1 MSDPIYP
8 LEPWQ
13 QNTLDNSVPAN
24 TNWLREEAINRRVLS
39 KSTTAQPGS
48 PADGDVYIIPAGATG
63 TQWSTFS
70 QNDIAIYRGGTWYAY
85 APVPG
90 VVANVAGT
98 LEEYTTGGGWAALS
112 SGGAR
117 NAVTALAIASGA
129 VNIDCSLGDYFTLS
143 LTANVTSI
151 TFSNLPGSGKGAA
164 LVIRVQQ
171 DGTGGR
177 TVALP
182 ASFKPI
188 SGSDTAVQSAASAYT
203 MLVIT
208 TLDNGTRWEYSMKA
222 GAP

>member
-39 KSTTAQPGS
+39 KSATDQPGS

-90 VVANVAGT
+90 LVVNVAGT
-98 LEEYTTGGGWAALS
+98 LEEYTIGGGWTALS
-112 SGGAR
+112 EAGGLAPVVTEAGTNLVATAANSSNYTRFTNTGAKTYTFDSVESYVVGGEYHGR
-117 NAVTALAIASGA
+117 NVGAGDLTITEAGTFVVNAPAGGTLVVPQGGTFTVKIVGATEADLFGVTE
-129 VNIDCSLGDYFTLS
+129 
-143 LTANVTSI
+143 TS
-151 TFSNLPGSGKGAA
+151 T
-164 LVIRVQQ
+164 
-171 DGTGGR
+171 
-177 TVALP
+177 
-182 ASFKPI
+182 
-188 SGSDTAVQSAASAYT
+188 
-203 MLVIT
+203 
-208 TLDNGTRWEYSMKA
+208 
-222 GAP
+222 